1 MNAKRFV
8 IAAIAVF
15 VAMMILDFIFH
26 MGLMGPVYEEIQDV
40 TRSDAEM
47 MRVMP
52 IGYIFTL
59 LWAFLFC
66 YIFIRG
72 REGKGLIEGVRFG
85 ILMALFYSL
94 ITSIWQ
100 WTVYPIPF
108 RLVIYWFLIGL
119 VQMVILG
126 ILVSVIYKPLEETE
140 TTVTE

>member
-1 MNAKRFV
+1 MNVKRFV
-8 IAAIAVF
+8 IAGIAVF

-26 MGLMGPVYEEIQDV
+26 MGLMGPVYEEIQEV
-40 TRSDAEM
+40 TRSDSEM
-47 MRVMP
+47 MKVMP

-108 RLVIYWFLIGL
+108 KFVIYWFLIGL
-119 VQMVILG
+119 IEMVILG
-126 ILVSVIYKPLEETE
+126 ILVAVIYKPLEGTG
-140 TTVTE
+140 TPVTE

>member
-1 MNAKRFV
+1 
-8 IAAIAVF
+8 
-15 VAMMILDFIFH
+15 MILDFIFH

-108 RLVIYWFLIGL
+108 KLVIYWFLIGL

>member
-1 MNAKRFV
+1 MNVKRFV
-8 IAAIAVF
+8 IAGIAVF

-26 MGLMGPVYEEIQDV
+26 MGLMGPVYEEIKEV
-40 TRSDAEM
+40 TRSDSEM

-52 IGYIFTL
+52 IGYIFAL
-59 LWAFLFC
+59 LWSFLFC

-100 WTVYPIPF
+100 WTIYPIPF
-108 RLVIYWFLIGL
+108 KLVIYWFLIGL
-119 VQMVILG
+119 VEMVILG
-126 ILVSVIYKPLEETE
+126 ILVAGIYKPVEETGA
-140 TTVTE
+140 TVTE